1 MWARIYWFYIIH
13 LGKKSYISIVNQRPF
28 LISHF
33 LHHPPPPPTPKTLFN
48 IIGLAKQRNCIGLA
62 NHDPKPTLPTNYSQ
76 LPAADQTT
84 IRDCVIPDERPE
96 RRCRHVHCTSGVDL
110 ARNTLVATRYS
121 GVEHLHYSP
130 WFLFLVVII
139 TSSCGM
145 NFRRIILQTLDIEI
159 RESKTI

>member
-13 LGKKSYISIVNQRPF
+13 LGKKSYIFIVNQRPF

-33 LHHPPPPPTPKTLFN
+33 LHPPKTLFN

-62 NHDPKPTLPTNYSQ
+62 NHDPKPTIPTNYSQ

-84 IRDCVIPDERPE
+84 IRDCAIPDERPE
-96 RRCRHVHCTSGVDL
+96 RRCRHVHCTSAFDL
-110 ARNTLVATRYS
+110 ARNTLVATGYS

-139 TSSCGM
+139 TSPCGM
-145 NFRRIILQTLDIEI
+145 NLRRIIPQTLDIEI
-159 RESKTI
+159 REFKTI